1 MKKSIY
7 ILLFIFLYAC
17 TNQTTTPS
25 NIDSTSVQVNHT
37 NDMELDSNQHTS
49 TIEKEIEI
57 LTLENGTFGYFIQ
70 YNGMKIKQITIPSA
84 AGKNGFHS
92 KEDAEKV
99 ASLVLQK
106 IKRNEMPPTVS
117 SSELDSLQ
125 VVR

>member
-49 TIEKEIEI
+49 TIE
-57 LTLENGTFGYFIQ
+57 